1 MFIHV
6 AGKRRDEVEA
16 QYFRLN
22 QIVSPE
28 RYSALVCAKVPVG
41 MPSPVRPVYSFV
53 LPIFNEEAVMPVLL
67 HRLDRLMEQLDG
79 PAEVIFVD
87 DGSTDTC
94 SIVAAYRAKEDPR
107 YRYLSFSRNFGQ
119 QMAITAGFDR
129 AQGDC
134 VIVMDADLQDPPEVA
149 LQMIEKWKE
158 GFEIVYARR
167 LSREGES
174 RLKLL
179 TSFIF
184 YKTLTHLT
192 AVKIPE
198 KVSDFRL
205 VDRKVVDAFKAMP
218 ERDRYVRGMF
228 SWLGFRQTAV
238 DFHREARA
246 AGNTKYSYRKLARLA
261 MDSVIGFS
269 DVPLRLALWLGALTS
284 LGAVGYGIFV
294 IALAFVSPNAVPGW
308 SSLAVLT
315 SFFAGVNL
323 LTTGI
328 VGLYVGR
335 IHNEAKQRPLYVVRE
350 EIGFDRVATSA
361 ARPVL
366 YKRRRGERS
375 VA

>member
-1 MFIHV
+1 
-6 AGKRRDEVEA
+6 
-16 QYFRLN
+16 
-22 QIVSPE
+22 
-28 RYSALVCAKVPVG
+28 
-41 MPSPVRPVYSFV
+41 
-53 LPIFNEEAVMPVLL
+53 VMPVLL
-67 HRLDRLMEQLDG
+67 HRLERLMEKLDG

-94 SIVAAYRAKEDPR
+94 SIVAAHKAKDDPR
-107 YRYLSFSRNFGQ
+107 YRYVAFSRNFGQ

-129 AQGDC
+129 ARGDC

-149 LQMIEKWKE
+149 LDMIEKWKD
-158 GFEIVYARR
+158 GYEIVYARR
-167 LSREGES
+167 LTREGES
-174 RLKLL
+174 RLKLV
-179 TSFIF
+179 TSWLF

-238 DFHREARA
+238 EFHREARA
-246 AGNTKYSYRKLARLA
+246 AGDTKYSYRKLARLA
-261 MDSVIGFS
+261 MDSVISFS

-284 LGAVGYGIFV
+284 LGAVAYGLFV
-294 IALAFVSPNAVPGW
+294 IALAFTVPNAVPGW

-350 EIGFDRVATSA
+350 EIGFVRQA
-361 ARPVL
+361 AAAAKPTL
-366 YKRRRGERS
+366 YKRRRADR
-375 VA
+375 AAA